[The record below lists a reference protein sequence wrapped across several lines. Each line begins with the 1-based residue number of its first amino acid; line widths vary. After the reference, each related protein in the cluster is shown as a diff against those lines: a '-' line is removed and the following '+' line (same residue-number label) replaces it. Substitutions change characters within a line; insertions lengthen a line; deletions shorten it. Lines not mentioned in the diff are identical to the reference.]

1 MEKRKEWSKV
11 AGSIYK
17 QKWNHTIRYKKGIQ
31 ANSDGFNVP
40 SWLSERGRN
49 WEEIW
54 SLLYFGEPERGRLVK
69 KMQKDRKLR
78 ELILKIEGLCQ
89 Q

>member
-11 AGSIYK
+11 AESIYK
-17 QKWNHTIRYKKGIQ
+17 QKWNHTIPYKKGIQ

-49 WEEIW
+49 WEDIW
-54 SLLYFGEPERGRLVK
+54 S
-69 KMQKDRKLR
+69 
-78 ELILKIEGLCQ
+78 
-89 Q
+89 